1 MHKVRISLA
10 ALMAGTTLIA
20 GGGPASADTGAD
32 NGTSIVVTAQRRAER
47 EVEVPISLIALDG
60 ARLRQRGVADIAKV
74 ADQVPGFG
82 VATTFRGLPIFTLR
96 GVGFNSPNLSA
107 ASPVGVAHDD
117 LILPYPAM
125 AEGPLFD
132 LERIEVLKGPQGT
145 LFGRNTTGGL
155 VRMMSV
161 QPEREADGY
170 LTISGGNYESYGA
183 QGALGG
189 PLGGNLSARL
199 AFTVERADKGWQV
212 SRTRGDRLGR
222 KDRAGARL
230 ALRWQSMD
238 GANVT
243 LSADW
248 WRDRSETQAPQ
259 SVELVPQGLIS
270 LGFAPADW
278 LLAASA
284 LGLPDGYTGQAF
296 KPTSATQADW
306 VVSPLPWGG
315 PATTPAPMDFRK
327 NNRFVSVALRGSF
340 PLGGGVALQ
349 SHGSFARLHRNEV
362 TDNAGWAFENAITRS
377 RGEITSL
384 AQELRL
390 SGESKGL
397 DWTLG
402 AILTRDRVRDRDEA
416 WVGTNSLLQVFRV
429 AAAQFAASSGIDLA
443 GQEAALFGFRDYA
456 NDTRQTSRSL
466 GLFGQARL
474 ALAPRMGLTMGLRH
488 TQDRIRFS
496 GCSRDMGDG
505 SLAGATNAF
514 HNYGGTGLIS
524 AVTPGGCTTFLPDL
538 SQGPVRATL
547 AQDNLSGRL
556 ALDWRFAADGTAY
569 MAVARGYKS
578 GTFPNIEGNFAVQY
592 EPARQEQLLMVEVGV
607 KARPRPWLEL
617 EAAVFRSAYHDKQ
630 VFGAIADPVFGT
642 LARVLNVPRAHV
654 LGVEASLAAKPAARL
669 SLTANLALLDTRI
682 DRYIGI
688 DDFGAPRDFAGARF
702 AFTPR
707 LQANLA
713 AEQGF
718 ALPHRWGGI
727 VRMALRHTGTQQSD
741 LSADPRY
748 RIPPSDIVDTG
759 LTLRAP
765 DGRHEVQLLVR
776 NLTNAYIWNAVY
788 LQADSFARYAAPP
801 RTWTASLSRTF

>member
-1 MHKVRISLA
+1 MGLV
-10 ALMAGTTLIA
+10 AGE
-20 GGGPASADTGAD
+20 GPALADTGVDDGA
-32 NGTSIVVTAQRRAER
+32 GIVVTAQRRAER
-47 EVEVPISLIALDG
+47 EVEVPISLVALDG
-60 ARLRQRGVADIAKV
+60 AGLRQRGLADIAKV
-74 ADQVPGFG
+74 ADEVPGFG

-107 ASPVGVAHDD
+107 TSPVGVAHDD
-117 LILPYPAM
+117 LVLAYPAM

-155 VRMMSV
+155 VRMVSA
-161 QPEREADGY
+161 QPGREPDGY
-170 LTISGGNYESYGA
+170 LTVSGGNYESYGT

-222 KDRAGARL
+222 KDRVGARL
-230 ALRWQSMD
+230 ALRWQPLG
-238 GANVT
+238 GADVT
-243 LSADW
+243 LSANW

-259 SVELVPQGLIS
+259 SVELAPQGLIAM
-270 LGFAPADW
+270 GFTREDW
-278 LLAASA
+278 PRAAAA
-284 LGLPDGYTGQAF
+284 LGLPDGYAGQAF
-296 KPTSATQADW
+296 TPTSAIQADW
-306 VVSPLPWGG
+306 ATSQLPWGG
-315 PATTPAPMDFRK
+315 PSTTPAPLDFRK
-327 NNRFVSVALRGSF
+327 DNRLVSVALRGSF
-340 PLGGGVALQ
+340 PLADGVTLH
-349 SHGSFARLHRNEV
+349 SHGSFAQMRRNEV
-362 TDNAGWAFENAITRS
+362 TDNAGWTFENAITRS
-377 RGEITSL
+377 RGKITSL

-390 SGESKGL
+390 TGEGKGL
-397 DWTLG
+397 DWTMG

-416 WVGTNSLLQVFRV
+416 WAGTNSLLQVFRV
-429 AAAQFAASSGIDLA
+429 AAAQFAASAGADLA
-443 GQEAALFGFRDYA
+443 TQQAALFGFRDYA
-456 NDTRQTSRSL
+456 NDTHQTTRSL
-466 GLFGQARL
+466 GLFGQARVV
-474 ALAPRMGLTMGLRH
+474 LAPRVGLTMGLRH

-514 HNYGGTGLIS
+514 HNYGGAGLTS
-524 AVTPGGCTTFLPDL
+524 AVAPGGCTTFLPDL
-538 SQGPVRATL
+538 SQGQVRAAL

-556 ALDWRFAADGTAY
+556 ALDWRFAANGMAY
-569 MAVARGYKS
+569 VALARGFKS

-592 EPARQEQLLMVEVGV
+592 EPARQEQLVLVEAGV
-607 KARPRPWLEL
+607 KAQPAPWLGL
-617 EAAVFRSAYHDKQ
+617 EGAVFRSAYRDKQ
-630 VFGAIADPVFGT
+630 VYGAIVDPVFGT

-654 LGVEASLAAKPAARL
+654 FGAEASLVAKPAARL
-669 SLTANLALLDTRI
+669 SLTANVALLDTRI
-682 DRYIGI
+682 DRYIGV

-707 LQANLA
+707 LQTNLA

-718 ALPHRWGGI
+718 ALPHRWEG
-727 VRMALRHTGTQQSD
+727 VARMALRHTGAQQSD

-748 RIPPSDIVDTG
+748 RIPASDIVDAT

-765 DGRHEVQLLVR
+765 DGRHEMQLLVR
-776 NLTNAYIWNAVY
+776 NLTNVYTWSAVY

-801 RTWTASLSRTF
+801 RTWAASLTRTF

>member
-1 MHKVRISLA
+1 M
-10 ALMAGTTLIA
+10 
-20 GGGPASADTGAD
+20 ADTGVDDGA
-32 NGTSIVVTAQRRAER
+32 GIVVTAQRRVER
-47 EVEVPISLIALDG
+47 GAEVPISLVALDG
-60 ARLRQRGVADIAKV
+60 AGLRQRGVADIAKL
-74 ADQVPGFG
+74 ADEVPGFG
-82 VATTFRGLPIFTLR
+82 VAMTFRGLPILTLR

-117 LILPYPAM
+117 LALSYPAM
-125 AEGPLFD
+125 AGGPLFD
-132 LERIEVLKGPQGT
+132 LERIEVLKGPQGS

-161 QPEREADGY
+161 QPGREADGY
-170 LTISGGNYESYGA
+170 LTISGGSYESYGA

-189 PLGGNLSARL
+189 PLGANLSARL

-222 KDRAGARL
+222 KDRMGARF
-230 ALRWQSMD
+230 ALRWQPAG
-238 GANVT
+238 GADVT
-243 LSADW
+243 LSANW
-248 WRDRSETQAPQ
+248 WRDRSDTQAPQ
-259 SVELVPQGLIS
+259 SVELAPQGLIA
-270 LGFAPADW
+270 LGFAPESW
-278 LLAASA
+278 PLAAAA

-296 KPTSATQADW
+296 IPTSATQADW
-306 VVSPLPWGG
+306 TTGQLPWGG
-315 PATTPAPMDFRK
+315 PATTPAPLDFRK
-327 NNRFVSVALRGSF
+327 DNRFVSVALRGSF
-340 PLGGGVALQ
+340 SFGDGVALH

-377 RGEITSL
+377 RGQITSL

-390 SGESKGL
+390 TGDGKGL

-416 WVGTNSLLQVFRV
+416 WVGTNSLLQVFRM
-429 AAAQFAASSGIDLA
+429 AAAQFAAASGADPA
-443 GQEAALFGFRDYA
+443 TQEAALFGFRDYA
-456 NDTRQTSRSL
+456 NDTHQTSRSL
-466 GLFGQARL
+466 GLFGQARV
-474 ALAPRMGLTMGLRH
+474 ALAPRVGLTMGLRH

-505 SLAGATNAF
+505 SLAGTTNAF
-514 HNYGGTGLIS
+514 HNYGGTGLAS
-524 AVTPGGCTTFLPDL
+524 AVAPGGCTTFLPDL
-538 SQGPVRATL
+538 NQGLVRATL
-547 AQDNLSGRL
+547 AEDNLSGRL
-556 ALDWRFAADGTAY
+556 ALDWRFAADGMAY

-592 EPARQEQLLMVEVGV
+592 EPARQEQLVMVEVGV
-607 KARPRPWLEL
+607 KAQPRPWLEL

-654 LGVEASLAAKPAARL
+654 SGMEASLAAKPTARL
-669 SLTANLALLDTRI
+669 SLTANLAFLDTRI

-713 AEQGF
+713 VEQGF
-718 ALPHRWGGI
+718 VLPHRWDGI
-727 VRMALRHTGTQQSD
+727 LRMALRHTGMQQSD

-748 RIPPSDIVDTG
+748 RIPASDIVDAG
-759 LTLRAP
+759 LTLRAA

-776 NLTNAYIWNAVY
+776 NLTNAYTWNAVY

-801 RTWTASLSRTF
+801 RTWTASLTRTF